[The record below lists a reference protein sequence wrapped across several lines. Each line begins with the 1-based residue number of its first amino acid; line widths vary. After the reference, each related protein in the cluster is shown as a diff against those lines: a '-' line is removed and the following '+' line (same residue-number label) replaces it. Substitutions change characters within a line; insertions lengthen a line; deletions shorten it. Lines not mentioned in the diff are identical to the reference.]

1 MQKRGRPP
9 APFPTEQVT
18 VRLDRAML
26 GEFRRGRGVSAE
38 IQERLARSI
47 QFDQQDTHLR
57 KLVGQIDELAKEV
70 WRTLGVEW
78 HEDQKAHR
86 TFIEVLRRL
95 FADLPIPEFR
105 VSDTRFDSIDAAE
118 LIYNRY
124 VRSLHDFERGAKRS
138 VRTSASLK
146 NPETVGHGLIRNKG
160 EKS

>member
-95 FADLPIPEFR
+95 FADLPIPEFSWFRIR
-105 VSDTRFDSIDAAE
+105 VRFIDAAE

-124 VRSLHDFERGAKRS
+124 VRSLHDFEEARS
-138 VRTSASLK
+138 VGANVSLSK
-146 NPETVGHGLIRNKG
+146 KSRDGRSWANP
-160 EKS
+160 